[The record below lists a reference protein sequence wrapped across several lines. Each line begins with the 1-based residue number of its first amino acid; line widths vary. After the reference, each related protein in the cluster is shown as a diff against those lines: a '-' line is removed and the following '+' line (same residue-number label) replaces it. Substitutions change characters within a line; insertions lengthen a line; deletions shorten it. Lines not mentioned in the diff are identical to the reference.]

1 MTQGMS
7 ERWIKRFLFS
17 AALVAGGGI
26 ILITLFVFRE
36 GWPIFLK
43 YPILSLLTGDV
54 WAPTGSNYGM
64 APLLVGSI
72 YVTLLSAIIG
82 VPFGIGCALF
92 LTELAPPWVSRI
104 IRPAVSLLAGIPSV
118 VYGFFGLIV
127 LVPFL
132 RNLVGGIGF
141 SLLSGGVILAIM
153 ILPTIIAVS
162 EDALRAVPHE
172 YREASLAL
180 GATKWQTI
188 YRVLVPAAKSGII
201 ASVILG
207 MGRAIGETMAV
218 ILVTGNRPLIPKS
231 ILEPGATLTGTI
243 GQEWAYA
250 SDEHLK
256 ALFAVGVVLFILIM
270 IMNIAAQVVRERGK
284 EA

>member
-1 MTQGMS
+1 MTRTS
-7 ERWIKRFLFS
+7 ERWIKRLLFS

-26 ILITLFVFRE
+26 ILITLFVLRE
-36 GWPIFLK
+36 GWPIFQK
-43 YPILSLLTGDV
+43 YSLLTLLQGEV

-64 APLLVGSI
+64 APLLVGSL
-72 YVTLLSAIIG
+72 YVTILSAIIG

-92 LTELAPPWVSRI
+92 LTELAPPLVSRI
-104 IRPAVSLLAGIPSV
+104 MRPAIALLAGIPSV

-153 ILPTIIAVS
+153 ILPTIIAIS

-180 GATKWQTI
+180 GATHWQTI
-188 YRVLVPAAKSGII
+188 YRVLIPAAKSGII

-218 ILVTGNRPLIPKS
+218 ILVTGNRPLIPRS

-250 SDEHLK
+250 ADEHLQ
-256 ALFAVGVVLFILIM
+256 ALFAVGVVLFVLIM
-270 IMNIAAQVVRERGK
+270 IMNMAARYVRERGK